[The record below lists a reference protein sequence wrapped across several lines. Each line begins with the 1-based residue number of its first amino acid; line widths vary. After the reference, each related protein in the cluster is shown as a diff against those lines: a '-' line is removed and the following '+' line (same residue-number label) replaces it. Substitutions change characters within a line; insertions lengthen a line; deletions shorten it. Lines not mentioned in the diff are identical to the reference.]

1 MALSGQ
7 IEFYKVRLI
16 GGGANYTFRNFAKD
30 HCYEGN
36 EENPSENV
44 LFTSLFQ
51 KILTTFDSQ
60 VNAYESLK
68 KGVSIYHEEDVEANT
83 ILSEATNQKVIE
95 GFVDGGYYGLRRKMS
110 NMDKT
115 EQTEITTNKIVTDR
129 YYVYMFFP
137 FTHNIGL
144 LMIEKRG
151 NLTVSKVVCKVL
163 ESVFHNNGAGIR
175 SKAERFLP
183 SQMVREFREGA
194 VIDQMTYSCQVSSAV
209 MGEGVLDEE
218 ETYDVTIQ
226 IKPRS
231 EEYSYNRLNALMEK
245 VNAMSFSVLGHQF
258 SLGDFATKKGKLRS
272 EGSASHPTFDVEEDT
287 IRVVKNIPEDYYN
300 EDDTLNRNQIKTF
313 CQELLLQVSTDVY
326 PIAQADG
333 NQ

>member
-7 IEFYKVRLI
+7 IEFYKVHLQ
-16 GGGANYTFRNFAKD
+16 GGSENYTFRNFAKD
-30 HCYEGN
+30 HCYEGDV
-36 EENPSENV
+36 ENPSEND

-68 KGVSIYHEEDVEANT
+68 KGVSIYHADDVEANT
-83 ILSEATNQKVIE
+83 ILSVATDQKVIE

-110 NMDKT
+110 NMDKS

-129 YYVYMFFP
+129 YYVYMYFP
-137 FTHNIGL
+137 FSHDVGVL
-144 LMIEKRG
+144 LIEKRG
-151 NLTVSKVVCKVL
+151 NQTVSKVICNVL
-163 ESVFHNNGAGIR
+163 ESVFDNEVGIR
-175 SKAERFLP
+175 CKAERFFP
-183 SQMVREFREGA
+183 SQMVQEFRDGA
-194 VIDQMTYSCQVSSAV
+194 VIDKMTYSRQVSSAV
-209 MGEGVLDEE
+209 MGEGIVDEE

-231 EEYSYNRLNALMEK
+231 EEYSYNRLNALMAK

-272 EGSASHPTFDVEEDT
+272 EGSAGHPTFDVDANT
-287 IRVVKNIPEDYYN
+287 IRVVKNIPEEFYG
-300 EDDTLNRNQIKTF
+300 EDDSLNRNQIKTF
-313 CQELLLQVSTDVY
+313 CQELLHQISTEVY

-333 NQ
+333 N

>member
-7 IEFYKVRLI
+7 IEFYKVHLL
-16 GGGANYTFRNFAKD
+16 GGNENYTFRNFAKD

-36 EENPSENV
+36 EENPSEND
-44 LFTSLFQ
+44 LFMSLFQ

-60 VNAYESLK
+60 VNAYESIK
-68 KGVSIYHEEDVEANT
+68 KGVSIYHADDVDANT
-83 ILSEATNQKVIE
+83 ILSVATNQKVIE

-110 NMDKT
+110 NMDKS

-129 YYVYMFFP
+129 YYVYMHFP
-137 FTHNIGL
+137 FTHNVGV

-151 NLTVSKVVCKVL
+151 NLTVSKVICKVL
-163 ESVFHNNGAGIR
+163 ESVFHNGVGIR
-175 SKAERFLP
+175 SKVVRFLP
-183 SQMVREFREGA
+183 SQMVQEFRDGA
-194 VIDQMTYSCQVSSAV
+194 VIEQMTYSRQVSSAV
-209 MGEGVLDEE
+209 IGEGVVNGE

-231 EEYSYNRLNALMEK
+231 EEYSYNRLNALMAK
-245 VNAMSFSVLGHQF
+245 VNAMSFSVLGHHF

-272 EGSASHPTFDVEEDT
+272 EGSASHPTFDVEEET
-287 IRVVKNIPEDYYN
+287 IRVVKNIPTEYYG
-300 EDDTLNRNQIKTF
+300 EDDALNRNQIKTF
-313 CQELLLQVSTDVY
+313 CQELFRQVSTDIY